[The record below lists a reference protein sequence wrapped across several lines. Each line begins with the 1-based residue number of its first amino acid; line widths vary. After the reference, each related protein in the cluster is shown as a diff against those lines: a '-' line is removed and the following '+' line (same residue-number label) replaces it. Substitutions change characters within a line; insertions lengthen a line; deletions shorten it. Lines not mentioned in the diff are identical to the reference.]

1 MSNQK
6 KLARHSNIQKP
17 RKLQT
22 GDAAR
27 SLNGQTIS
35 KRRKKRTQAIK
46 HLTPK
51 KNHACQRKGSCGMQG
66 WPGPQKLLRHCDV
79 CLLFLAEKIVT
90 QTGFSIN
97 L

>member
-51 KNHACQRKGSCGMQG
+51 KIMLVNEK
-66 WPGPQKLLRHCDV
+66 D
-79 CLLFLAEKIVT
+79 LAECKAGQVRKSSLGIVMCVHCFW
-90 QTGFSIN
+90 QKK
-97 L
+97 